1 MSGARA
7 SSVAGRS
14 SRPSAGRSRS
24 TAHPPADSA
33 RTADGSRSSVK
44 RSALAWRARR
54 RARAGRADERSR
66 LQEIAVRGAS
76 RSRRIALDLQS
87 ENVRKMSGF

>member
-54 RARAGRADERSR
+54 HARAGRADERETARDGGRIGGSMASAKR
-66 LQEIAVRGAS
+66 RARWGKKIAS
-76 RSRRIALDLQS
+76 DSL
-87 ENVRKMSGF
+87 